1 MSQAKTLSEQEIKQV
16 LDYVSTKK
24 YGVRDRAL
32 VITSHLS
39 GMRVGEIA
47 SLTVGHVLDASGS
60 IKGEIRLTAEQ
71 TGVVLFL
78 LPKVTVG
85 KLALT

>member
-32 VITSHLS
+32 MLTSHLS

-47 SLTVGHVLDASGS
+47 SLTVGHVLDASS
-60 IKGEIRLTAEQ
+60 NIKAEISPDGHPNSPTFGHLK
-71 TGVVLFL
+71 
-78 LPKVTVG
+78 LPH
-85 KLALT
+85 LN